1 MPRRTTIVAVLSAVV
16 LSISLAAIFTK
27 LAEAPGP
34 LIAFWRM
41 VIATALLAPWVAPGI
56 RRQDLRRE
64 TLLPTVA
71 AGFFLAV
78 HFASWL
84 SSFAFT
90 TVAASV
96 TIVTTLPLWVAL
108 IGWAM
113 GIRPTRGVFIGL
125 GIAFAGG
132 VTIGFGDLAGGSA
145 PLLGDGLALIGAWS
159 AAGYFLLGRSAQKR
173 GLPTMTYA
181 LLVNFFAGLFLLPL
195 PWAFGASYFDW
206 PTATWAWILAM
217 ALVPQLVGHG
227 GLNWANRHLDPT
239 VVSTVT
245 LLEPVGASILAA
257 VIFGEIPGA
266 GVLIGAPILLLG
278 VALVVRYR
286 RRLPEPPPARP
297 AASQ

>member
-1 MPRRTTIVAVLSAVV
+1 MPSRATVVSVLAAVV
-16 LSISLAAIFTK
+16 VAISLAAIFTK

-41 VIATALLAPWVAPGI
+41 VFATALLAPWVAPRI
-56 RRQDLRRE
+56 RRSDLRKE

-113 GIRPTRGVFIGL
+113 GIRPTRGVFVGL
-125 GIAFAGG
+125 AFALAGG

-159 AAGYFLLGRSAQKR
+159 AAGYFLLGRAAQKR
-173 GLPTMTYA
+173 GLSTMTYA
-181 LLVNFFAGLFLLPL
+181 LLVNLFAGVFLLPL
-195 PWAFGASYFDW
+195 PWAFGVPYLDW
-206 PTATWAWILAM
+206 PAHTWAWIVAM
-217 ALVPQLVGHG
+217 ALVPQLIGHG

-245 LLEPVGASILAA
+245 LLEPVGAGILA
-257 VIFGEIPGA
+257 VLIFGEIPGV
-266 GVLIGAPILLLG
+266 GVLIGAPILLFG

-286 RRLPEPPPARP
+286 RRAAPEPSP
-297 AASQ
+297 AAPQPR